1 MKLFF
6 ALFSFLSLSAQTT
19 QGIAQRNEVK
29 GFVIDENNQPIPY
42 VNIWVENEN
51 IGTTSDD
58 KGFFTINTS
67 EDKILVFSSVGFEV
81 KKTTIQNDGKVILK
95 EAIYKLDEVLISKR
109 KQEKEI
115 EIGDA
120 QRIHHRQLSGDK
132 PWIYGK
138 LFEQDTIYK
147 KTPFIKKI
155 VFYSDSDKKGAKLKI
170 RIFEFNDS
178 IPGND
183 LIEEDLIVTVNKGMK
198 RNVIDVSKYNL
209 LFPEKGIVI
218 GLEWMIIQENRADF
232 EYKDPKTKKLV
243 KQEDYAPSLVVNYSV
258 KENAFTY
265 SKGKWHRSKV
275 FLTEKKSKEP
285 WYNKIMM
292 PAINLI
298 LTN

>member
-1 MKLFF
+1 MKFFF
-6 ALFSFLSLSAQTT
+6 ALFSFLSLSAQTK
-19 QGIAQRNEVK
+19 GIV
-29 GFVIDENNQPIPY
+29 VDENNKPIPY

-51 IGTTSDD
+51 IGTTSDEN
-58 KGFFTINTS
+58 GAFIMNIS
-67 EDKILVFSSVGFEV
+67 EDKTLVFSSVGFEV
-81 KKTTIQNDGKVILK
+81 KKTTVKDGEKVILVT
-95 EAIYKLDEVLISKR
+95 AIYNLREVVISKR
-109 KQEKEI
+109 KQDKEI

-147 KTPFIKKI
+147 KTPFLKKI

-183 LIEEDLIVTVNKGMK
+183 LINEDLIVKVNKGMK

-218 GLEWMIIQENRADF
+218 GLEWMIIEENRADF
-232 EYKDPKTKKLV
+232 EYKDSKTKKLV
-243 KQEDYAPSLVVNYSV
+243 KLEDYAPSLVVNYSD

-265 SKGKWHRSKV
+265 SRGKWIRSKI
-275 FLTEKKSKEP
+275 FLIEKKSKEP
-285 WYNKIMM
+285 WSNKVMM

-298 LTN
+298 LSN

>member
-1 MKLFF
+1 MKINAIIIVLFLQTLSGF
-6 ALFSFLSLSAQTT
+6 AQ
-19 QGIAQRNEVK
+19 IK
-29 GFVIDENNQPIPY
+29 GVVVDEKNQPIPY

-51 IGTTSDD
+51 IGTTSDE
-58 KGFFTINTS
+58 KGIFKINTS
-67 EDKILVFSSVGFEV
+67 EDKTLVFSSVGFEV
-81 KKTTIQNDGKVILK
+81 KKTAVKNEEKVILV
-95 EAIYKLDEVLISKR
+95 AAVYNLREVVIAKR
-109 KQEKEI
+109 KQEKQI

-138 LFEQDTIYK
+138 LFENDTIYE
-147 KTPFIKKI
+147 KTPFLKKV
-155 VFYSDSDKKGAKLKI
+155 VFYSDSDKKDAKLKI
-170 RIFEFNDS
+170 RFFEFNDS
-178 IPGND
+178 IPGKD
-183 LIEEDLIVTVNKGMK
+183 LIEEDLIVTVKKGMK
-198 RNVIDVSKYNL
+198 RNEIDVSKYNL
-209 LFPEKGIVI
+209 RFPEKGIVI
-218 GLEWMIIQENRADF
+218 GLEWMIIEENRADF

-243 KQEDYAPSLVVNYSV
+243 KQEDYAPSLVVNYSE

-265 SKGKWHRSKV
+265 SSGKWHRSKV

>member
-1 MKLFF
+1 MQAKKGLWLFIF
-6 ALFSFLSLSAQTT
+6 IGFSAFSQIK
-19 QGIAQRNEVK
+19 GIV
-29 GFVIDENNQPIPY
+29 VDEKNQPIPY
-42 VNIWVENEN
+42 VNVWVENEN
-51 IGTTSDD
+51 IGTTSDENGTF
-58 KGFFTINTS
+58 KINTS
-67 EDKILVFSSVGFEV
+67 EDKTLVFSSVGFEV
-81 KKTTIQNDGKVILK
+81 KKTAIKEGERVVLK
-95 EAIYKLDEVLISKR
+95 EAVYKLKEVVLSKR
-109 KQEKEI
+109 KQDKEI

-147 KTPFIKKI
+147 KTPFLKKI

-183 LIEEDLIVTVNKGMK
+183 LIDEDLIVTVKKGMK

-209 LFPEKGIVI
+209 TFPEKGIVI
-218 GLEWMIIQENRADF
+218 GLEWMIIEENRADF
-232 EYKDPKTKKLV
+232 KYKDHQTKKMMV
-243 KQEDYAPSLVVNYSV
+243 MEDYAPSLVVNYSE

-265 SKGKWHRSKV
+265 SQGKWSRSKV
-275 FLTEKKSKEP
+275 FLTEQKSKEP
-285 WYNKIMM
+285 WYNKVMM

-298 LTN
+298 LSN